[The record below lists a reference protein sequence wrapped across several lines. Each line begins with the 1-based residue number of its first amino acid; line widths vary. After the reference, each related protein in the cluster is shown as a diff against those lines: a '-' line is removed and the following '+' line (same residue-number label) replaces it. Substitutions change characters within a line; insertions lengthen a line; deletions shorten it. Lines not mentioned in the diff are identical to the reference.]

1 MTVLIL
7 NPPSPMAFKTRDT
20 LARGILISKM
30 RHVVLR
36 RNQAGPNLLS
46 TAQQLY

>member
-7 NPPSPMAFKTRDT
+7 NPPSPMAFQTRDT
-20 LARGILISKM
+20 LARGINIIKM
-30 RHVVLR
+30 SHIVLSQ
-36 RNQAGPNLLS
+36 NQAGANLLS